1 MIQNNPQDALVLTNF
16 QFLIPML
23 KEKVEKHTSLY
34 DVEELDLCNFMF
46 DLGQADA
53 MLKVA
58 ERDPTSQVL
67 VKKVIDMFQTK
78 HKDTMKELLDR
89 N

>member
-1 MIQNNPQDALVLTNF
+1 MIQNNPQDSLALTNF

-46 DLGQADA
+46 DLGQVDA
-53 MLKVA
+53 MLKIA
-58 ERDPTSQVL
+58 ERDPSSQFFA
-67 VKKVIDMFQTK
+67 KKLIDTFQIK
-78 HKDTMKELLDR
+78 YKSTMKELLDR